1 MKNTQKKKKGQ
12 PGLPVSQTTLENYIL
27 RIRRLSGPQYVKP
40 VHDAYGFEELCQH
53 DDGCARG
60 EDGRDENIRRMICH
74 ITSHYR
80 LRYNTVMKY
89 TEYCPVAASPTA
101 MPAYRALDPRAQK
114 RMTIDVQL
122 AGINVSIKDVRNF
135 LESDHIADYSP
146 VTEFLDSCDGLWDGR
161 DHIRALARTVPTANS
176 HWEEWFYTWFL
187 AMVAQWRS
195 DGRQLFGN
203 SVAPLLISPQGYCK
217 STFCRRILPD
227 ELAWGYTDNLQLQE
241 KRQVMQAMSQQLLI
255 NLDEFNQISPSIQQG
270 FLKNIIQLPN
280 VKVKRP
286 YGSHVEIF
294 PRTAS
299 FIATSNM
306 TDILADPSGCRRFMG
321 VELTAPIDVSHVP
334 NHRQLYAQALAALH
348 RGERHW
354 FNAEET
360 QLIMLNNAR
369 YEVRQP
375 IDEYFRA
382 LFELTD
388 DERKGRYMSAAQ
400 IFDHLRKHIGSSVK
414 ISSFM
419 SFGRKFSQTRGIR
432 RRRSKAGMEYL
443 VVKRD

>member
-1 MKNTQKKKKGQ
+1 
-12 PGLPVSQTTLENYIL
+12 
-27 RIRRLSGPQYVKP
+27 
-40 VHDAYGFEELCQH
+40 
-53 DDGCARG
+53 
-60 EDGRDENIRRMICH
+60 
-74 ITSHYR
+74 
-80 LRYNTVMKY
+80 
-89 TEYCPVAASPTA
+89 

-161 DHIRALARTVPTANS
+161 DYIRALARTVPTDNS
-176 HWEEWFYTWFL
+176 HWEGWFYRWFL
-187 AMVAQWRS
+187 GMVAQWRS

-286 YGSHVEIF
+286 YGSHVEMF

-400 IFDHLRKHIGSSVK
+400 IFDHLRKHIGSSVR

-419 SFGRKFSQTRGIR
+419 SFGRKLSQTRGIR

>member
-1 MKNTQKKKKGQ
+1 MRNTQKKKKGQ
-12 PGLPVSQTTLENYIL
+12 PCVPVSQTQVENYIL
-27 RIRRLSGPQYVKP
+27 RIRRLADSQYIRPTHETGDFAKLCTQADGGVRN
-40 VHDAYGFEELCQH
+40 EE
-53 DDGCARG
+53 
-60 EDGRDENIRRMICH
+60 GRDENIRRMICH
-74 ITSHYR
+74 LTSHYS

-89 TEYCPVAASPTA
+89 TEYCPVAASPAA

-146 VTEFLDSCDGLWDGR
+146 VAEFLDSCDGLWDGR
-161 DHIRALARTVPTANS
+161 DHIRALARTVPTANR

-255 NLDEFNQISPSIQQG
+255 NLDEFNQISPGIQQG

-280 VKVKRP
+280 VKRP
-286 YGSHVEIF
+286 YGSHVEMF

-334 NHRQLYAQALAALH
+334 NHRQLYAQALAALY

-400 IFDHLRKHIGSSVK
+400 IFDQLRKHIGSSVR

-419 SFGRKFSQTRGIR
+419 SFGRKLSQTRGIR

>member
-1 MKNTQKKKKGQ
+1 MRNTQKKKKGQ
-12 PGLPVSQTTLENYIL
+12 PCVPVSQTQVENYIL
-27 RIRRLSGPQYVKP
+27 RIRRLADSQYIMPTHETGDFAK
-40 VHDAYGFEELCQH
+40 LCTQT
-53 DDGCARG
+53 DGCARN
-60 EDGRDENIRRMICH
+60 EEGRDENIRRMICYL
-74 ITSHYR
+74 TSHYR

-89 TEYCPVAASPTA
+89 TEFCPVAASPSA
-101 MPAYRALDPRAQK
+101 MPAYRALDPRVQK

-146 VTEFLDSCDGLWDGR
+146 VTEFLGGCDGLWDGR
-161 DHIRALARTVPTANS
+161 DHIRALARTVPTDNS
-176 HWEEWFYTWFL
+176 HWEGWFYRWFL
-187 AMVAQWRS
+187 GMVAQWRS

-217 STFCRRILPD
+217 STFCRRLLPD
-227 ELAWGYTDNLQLQE
+227 KLAWGYTDNLQLQE

-280 VKVKRP
+280 VKMKRP
-286 YGSHVEIF
+286 YGSHVEMF

-306 TDILADPSGCRRFMG
+306 TDILADPSGCRRFVG
-321 VELTAPIDVSHVP
+321 VELTAPIDVSRAP
-334 NHRQLYAQALAALH
+334 DHRQLYAQALAALR

-360 QLIMLNNAR
+360 QQIMLNNTR
-369 YEVRQP
+369 YEVQQP

-388 DERKGRYMSAAQ
+388 DENKGKYMSAAQ
-400 IFDHLRKHIGSSVK
+400 IFDHLREHIGSSVK

-419 SFGRKFSQTRGIR
+419 SFGRKLSQTRGIR
-432 RRRSKAGMEYL
+432 RRRSKASMEYL